1 MREMVWQVDVN
12 QIVTCTG
19 KEETDNLGKAS
30 SSMAKVHVHSK
41 DAAICGRKRICHHL
55 FDLIVIS
62 SEQRESSEPTKLFSF
77 SQLA

>member
-12 QIVTCTG
+12 QIVTCTR
-19 KEETDNLGKAS
+19 KEETDNLGKG

-41 DAAICGRKRICHHL
+41 DAAICGRKRRCHHL
-55 FDLIVIS
+55 VDLIVIS
-62 SEQRESSEPTKLFSF
+62 SEQRESSEPTKLYSF